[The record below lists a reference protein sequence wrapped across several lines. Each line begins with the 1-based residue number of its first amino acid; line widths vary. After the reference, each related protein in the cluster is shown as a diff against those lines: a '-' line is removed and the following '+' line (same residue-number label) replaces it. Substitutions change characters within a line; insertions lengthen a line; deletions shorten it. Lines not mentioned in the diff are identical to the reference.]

1 MEDRPQRYPSD
12 TSDEQWALIEPLLPA
27 VNTGGRPEKHP
38 RRAVV
43 DAILYVV
50 RTGCAWRQLPADFP
64 PWQTVYWYFNRW
76 EQAKATE
83 KILPVVRA
91 QLRVQEGRHPEPS
104 AGLIDSQ
111 SVKGADTVSRDTRGY
126 DAGKKINGRKRFI
139 VTDTLGLLLVVVVLT
154 ASVQDRDG
162 AKPVL
167 LDTYLR
173 TRVRFVF
180 ADGGFAGRLLE
191 WAQHVLA
198 TTLHIVRKPADQ
210 RGVRGHPAPLGR
222 RAELRLA
229 DRTPPAGPGLRTS
242 PRRIRG
248 HDPLGGNQHH
258 HPPHRPRRPRR
269 SPTTPNI
276 HDKQLIFSN
285 TL

>member
-1 MEDRPQRYPSD
+1 MEDRPRRYPSD
-12 TSDEQWALIEPLLPA
+12 TSDEQWAVIEPLLPA

-91 QLRVQEGRHPEPS
+91 QLRVQEGRQPEPS

-198 TTLHIVRKPADQ
+198 TTLHIVRKPADP
-210 RGVRGHPAPLGR
+210 RGFAVIPRRWAVERSFAWLTAHRRLARDYERHPAVSEAMIR
-222 RAELRLA
+222 WAA
-229 DRTPPAGPGLRTS
+229 INTIT
-242 PRRIRG
+242 RRIARG
-248 HDPLGGNQHH
+248 GPATRQQ
-258 HPPHRPRRPRR
+258 RRTFEA
-269 SPTTPNI
+269 S
-276 HDKQLIFSN
+276 S
-285 TL
+285 

>member
-12 TSDEQWALIEPLLPA
+12 TNDEQWALIEPLLPA

-50 RTGCAWRQLPADFP
+50 RTGCAWRQLSADFP
-64 PWQTVYWYFNRW
+64 PCQTVYWYFNRW

-91 QLRVQEGRHPEPS
+91 QLRVQEGRQPEPS

-139 VTDTLGLLLVVVVLT
+139 VTDALGLLLVVVVLT

-173 TRVRFVF
+173 TGVRFVF
-180 ADGGFAGRLLE
+180 ADGGFAGRLLD

-210 RGVRGHPAPLGR
+210 RGFTVI
-222 RAELRLA
+222 
-229 DRTPPAGPGLRTS
+229 
-242 PRRIRG
+242 PRRWAVERT
-248 HDPLGGNQHH
+248 LCAA
-258 HPPHRPRRPRR
+258 RR
-269 SPTTPNI
+269 SVVSPVQPGGI
-276 HDKQLIFSN
+276 WREVPGSN
-285 TL
+285 G

>member
-1 MEDRPQRYPSD
+1 MERKQTYPSD
-12 TSDEQWALIEPLLPA
+12 TSEEQWALIEPLLPA

-38 RRAVV
+38 RRAIV

-64 PWQTVYWYFNRW
+64 PWQTVYWYFVRF

-83 KILPVVRA
+83 KILPVVRE
-91 QLRVQEGRHPEPS
+91 QLRLQEGRNPEPS

-111 SVKGADTVSRDTRGY
+111 SVKGADTVGRDTRGY

-139 VTDTLGLLLVVVVLT
+139 VTDTLGLLLVVVVLS
-154 ASVQDRDG
+154 AGVQDRDG
-162 AKPVL
+162 AKSVL

-180 ADGGFAGRLLE
+180 ADGGFAGRLLD
-191 WAQHVLA
+191 WAQTILR

-210 RGVRGHPAPLGR
+210 RGFAVIPRRWAVERTLCAARRSVVSPVQPGGIWREVPGSNGLPEAERLGDKSMPENPAAGPSGQGR
-222 RAELRLA
+222 RVGG
-229 DRTPPAGPGLRTS
+229 PA
-242 PRRIRG
+242 
-248 HDPLGGNQHH
+248 
-258 HPPHRPRRPRR
+258 
-269 SPTTPNI
+269 
-276 HDKQLIFSN
+276 
-285 TL
+285 

>member
-1 MEDRPQRYPSD
+1 MARRSRYPSD
-12 TSDEQWALIEPLLPA
+12 TSDEQWALIEPLLPEA
-27 VNTGGRPEKHP
+27 KGGGRPEKHP

-64 PWQTVYWYFNRW
+64 PWQTVYWYFNQW

-91 QLRVQEGRHPEPS
+91 QLRVQEGRNPQPS

-111 SVKGADTVSRDTRGY
+111 SVKGADTVGQGTRGY

-139 VTDTLGLLLVVVVLT
+139 VTDTLGLLLVVVVLA
-154 ASVQDRDG
+154 ASTQDRDG

-180 ADGGFAGRLLE
+180 ADGGFAGRLLD
-191 WAQHVLA
+191 WANTILA

-210 RGVRGHPAPLGR
+210 RGFAVIPR
-222 RAELRLA
+222 RWAVERTLAWLTAHRRLA
-229 DRTPPAGPGLRTS
+229 RDYERHTATS
-242 PRRIRG
+242 EAMIRWAAINTITRRIARG
-248 HDPLGGNQHH
+248 GPAVRQQ
-258 HPPHRPRRPRR
+258 RRTF
-269 SPTTPNI
+269 PTAT
-276 HDKQLIFSN
+276 
-285 TL
+285 

>member
-91 QLRVQEGRHPEPS
+91 QLRVQEGRQPEPS

-173 TRVRFVF
+173 TGVRFVF
-180 ADGGFAGRLLE
+180 ADGGFAGRLLD

-210 RGVRGHPAPLGR
+210 RGFTVI
-222 RAELRLA
+222 
-229 DRTPPAGPGLRTS
+229 
-242 PRRIRG
+242 PRRWAG
-248 HDPLGGNQHH
+248 
-258 HPPHRPRRPRR
+258 RPR
-269 SPTTPNI
+269 
-276 HDKQLIFSN
+276 IFRIAVMGVDYAAICRLRYSS
-285 TL
+285 